1 LAAVRSKF
9 RLPGSAAVLRFG
21 AFGRGGIL
29 ALDLLTI
36 FFTLGLLTRRLAAF
50 FFATDFTGF
59 LIFDFFTIDSS
70 IS

>member
-1 LAAVRSKF
+1 
-9 RLPGSAAVLRFG
+9 
-21 AFGRGGIL
+21 
-29 ALDLLTI
+29 LDLLTI